1 MDEEETQTHI
11 AEESFGQQNSYL
23 LDLLLE
29 ELKGC
34 RKEVL
39 SLIATIASRLVKEDI
54 LSEKELKS
62 LHSGIEN
69 VKNVIVSRKCVQST
83 EKAEIEST
91 ISGVLLELTSKY

>member
-1 MDEEETQTHI
+1 M
-11 AEESFGQQNSYL
+11 

-39 SLIATIASRLVKEDI
+39 SLIAIIASRLTKRGM
-54 LSEKELKS
+54 LNEKELRS

-83 EKAEIEST
+83 EKAEIESA
-91 ISGVLLELTSKY
+91 ISGVLLELTAKY